1 MSTLATRDAS
11 AFTKVLAI
19 GGAVL
24 VWLPL
29 AAPVV
34 FAVLSLLRGGGLR
47 FDYLMPAEL
56 FLVALI
62 GGGLLLW
69 AAVRAQRRQGLI
81 GWSLALMVVFL
92 VSVQALAQVT
102 GLASG
107 AAAANGWRLALV
119 MAGLA
124 GYIAALVVLGTG
136 GILLARDVIRPT
148 RPR

>member
-1 MSTLATRDAS
+1 M
-11 AFTKVLAI
+11 
-19 GGAVL
+19 
-24 VWLPL
+24 
-29 AAPVV
+29 V